1 MHIMIQ
7 KLESAAICR
16 SPVET
21 TVQMCQEVSVDLSCQ
36 RESQPSH
43 LDVTVRYGT
52 VTPTPSTE
60 HRALPSTP

>member
-43 LDVTVRYGT
+43 LDVTS
-52 VTPTPSTE
+52 P
-60 HRALPSTP
+60 L